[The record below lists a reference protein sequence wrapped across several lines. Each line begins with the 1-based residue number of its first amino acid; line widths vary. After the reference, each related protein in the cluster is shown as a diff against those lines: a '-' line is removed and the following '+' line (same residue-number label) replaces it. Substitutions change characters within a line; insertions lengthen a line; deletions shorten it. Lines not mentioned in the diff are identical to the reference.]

1 MVSPLQEFQNK
12 NRERWK
18 VMYDIPPWIIDP
30 IIAQLENIF
39 FKVNNDNV
47 IQTIQREMRM
57 MFSDYCTVDYEYRQ
71 NFLRD
76 LREDGNNGSGKII
89 LALLDVAVKYIR
101 DYAPDKLYIIDPGID
116 VLYCEDVL
124 NEIDSLLRSGS
135 RWKILWTEDSESG
148 LIERVNPEIT
158 KIAQNLDNDFLTKA
172 WNQAFQCQPDPE
184 NAVVSAQKAIENIAS
199 NLGLTKATSKVYG
212 TLLGDIKANPH
223 LYFSRAR
230 DAYDLQNIITK
241 QPKDKLNVNEQF
253 ANWFWSGMDL
263 IQKTNPG
270 RHPSKEVG
278 EFSLSAEA
286 AQQAVIIATMICWF
300 IESGSFFKDD
310 VSKKQSK

>member
-101 DYAPDKLYIIDPGID
+101 DYAPDKLYIIDPDID

>member
-101 DYAPDKLYIIDPGID
+101 DYAPDELCIIDLGID

-135 RWKILWTEDSESG
+135 RWKILRTEDSESG

-158 KIAQNLDNDFLTKA
+158 KIAQNLDNDFLIKA
-172 WNQAFQCQPDPE
+172 WNQAFQYQPDPE
-184 NAVVSAQKAIENIAS
+184 NAIVSAQKAIEDIAS
-199 NLGLTKATSKVYG
+199 KLGLTKATSKVYG